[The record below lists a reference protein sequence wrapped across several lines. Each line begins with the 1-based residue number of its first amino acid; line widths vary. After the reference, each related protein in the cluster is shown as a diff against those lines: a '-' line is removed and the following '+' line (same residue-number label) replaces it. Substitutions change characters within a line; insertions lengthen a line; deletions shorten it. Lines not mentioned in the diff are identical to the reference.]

1 MEGSWQREGGALL
14 VRRGAKKWSGGA
26 AGVEEETARLEA
38 AAEGGEAATFVVV
51 PVQHNGAVQRRR
63 TVAMLR
69 IGAGGVSLQSGDPA
83 ADLVEVPFH
92 ADMQAGSP
100 TAPFPPPPHHLR
112 SAPSPDRRLATLRC
126 PATRDR
132 SPFYGTPCMCPAHQG
147 ERKSG
152 RQA

>member
-112 SAPSPDRRLATLRC
+112 SAPSPDRLATLRC